1 MNHLQ
6 ELINNKSNFFK
17 YMSNFFPV
25 YYKSNIFLRDVQF
38 AIKNY
43 FDSKN
48 IKLSYTE
55 LENMSKELMADMV
68 KNNEASVL
76 LEDKSWL
83 FLLKLD

>member
-17 YMSNFFPV
+17 YMSNTFPV

-43 FDSKN
+43 FDSKK

-55 LENMSKELMADMV
+55 LENLSKELMADLV
-68 KNNEASVL
+68 KNNEASPLV
-76 LEDKSWL
+76 ENQSWV